1 MREDVLEDVIATAA
15 RIAFGRYIL
24 LHSVAREPI
33 GPSERG
39 PEVDISGYRILGKR
53 TCELLTRS
61 TLRSTQR
68 SFDKS
73 QPLLGG
79 LAEIGL
85 GGTVVRMNLIAMPP
99 NQLLRARPSDTF
111 GFYSLSR
118 C

>member
-1 MREDVLEDVIATAA
+1 MVIATAA
-15 RIAFGRYIL
+15 RIAFGRYTL
-24 LHSVAREPI
+24 FHSSRF
-33 GPSERG
+33 GPFEGG

-53 TCELLTRS
+53 TCEHLTRS
-61 TLRSTQR
+61 TLRSAQR
-68 SFDKS
+68 SFDKG

-79 LAEIGL
+79 LAETGL
-85 GGTVVRMNLIAMPP
+85 GGTVVRMNLIAVSP